1 MIPTEL
7 LQLKRCSVSGTPLT
21 ADLVTCWRQMT
32 THMWRSRVKFLERAL
47 NEPFIAGQV
56 NSAHIPHWRTT
67 KWIVDREQYP
77 EPEYLP
83 YISGNLYIASG
94 KLLTC
99 MASTARPMHVHGPS
113 KLRRYVYDWSGGH
126 GIVSSP
132 GRHWRRMGSQTFIN
146 AVLRVRASCVI
157 EHDANSQSAFRIY
170 RRFLGISWC
179 SYVLKLFLPRFN
191 SCWHREKM
199 FNAVSFTGTGIRL
212 PYSTAL
218 IKSRRYH
225 GIS

>member
-1 MIPTEL
+1 MDRRSWAISRAGISAL
-7 LQLKRCSVSGTPLT
+7 HKRKSLYSFRETSDMHG
-21 ADLVTCWRQMT
+21 
-32 THMWRSRVKFLERAL
+32 
-47 NEPFIAGQV
+47 I
-56 NSAHIPHWRTT
+56 NS
-67 KWIVDREQYP
+67 
-77 EPEYLP
+77 
-83 YISGNLYIASG
+83 N
-94 KLLTC
+94 
-99 MASTARPMHVHGPS
+99 VHGPS

-179 SYVLKLFLPRFN
+179 SYVLKLFLPKFS
-191 SCWHREKM
+191 SCRHREKM

-218 IKSRRYH
+218 IKSRHYH
-225 GIS
+225 GMS